1 MSGNVGERSF
11 RDDFLIRFWLE
22 ELNNRYI
29 SGIRSSERGS
39 WMLQKLPSFDNT
51 SQPVTMSLKTLHA
64 FYFGGIGYTLLVRLI
79 LEASQAGS
87 GMSMG

>member
-22 ELNNRYI
+22 ELNRYI
-29 SGIRSSERGS
+29 SELGSSERGLR
-39 WMLQKLPSFDNT
+39 MLQKLPSFDNT
-51 SQPVTMSLKTLHA
+51 SQLVTMSLKTLHV

-79 LEASQAGS
+79 LEASEAGS